1 MVKVSSN
8 TIARETM
15 RRHLLLTRVN
25 GVKVANVELAN
36 RSTWTEVSTT
46 DTGKLIRDMEKVS

>member
-1 MVKVSSN
+1 MVKVSLN

-15 RRHLLLTRVN
+15 RRPPSHTRVS
-25 GVKVANVELAN
+25 GVKVVNVELAS

-46 DTGKLIRDMEKVS
+46 DTGKLIRDMVKV